1 MKALILSADQFED
14 VELLAPQYR
23 LLEAGYEVTVAAPAT
38 DPITGK
44 KGYEVAVDRSVADVD
59 PTGFDLLVLPGG
71 KAPAAL
77 RDDPAVQAITQH
89 FMDAGKPVAAIC
101 HGPEILVS
109 ADRVRGR
116 TLTGHADVREAVPA
130 AGGDYVDEEVVVDG
144 NLVTSRV
151 PRDIPAWLREMMALA
166 ESRQA

>member
-1 MKALILSADQFED
+1 MKALIISADQFED

-23 LLEAGYEVTVAAPAT
+23 LLEAGWEVTVAAPTT

-44 KGYEVAVDRSVADVD
+44 KGYEVAVDRTVAEID
-59 PTGFDLLVLPGG
+59 PAAFDLLVLPGG
-71 KAPAAL
+71 KAPAVL
-77 RDDPAVQAITQH
+77 REDTAVQAITQH
-89 FMDAGKPVAAIC
+89 FMDGGKPVAAIC
-101 HGPEILVS
+101 HGPEILVA

-151 PRDIPAWLREMMALA
+151 PRDIPAWLREVMALA
-166 ESRQA
+166 EV